1 MRLRVLR
8 KLDTD
13 GADFFNRRT
22 CLPRQGSINCL
33 LPCHPLP
40 QPDLQRFRQFA
51 DQQCV
56 APGDPAVDGP
66 GRAGLQGFVEQG
78 LGGDVVVDQ
87 AEFVLQLG

>member
-8 KLDTD
+8 RLDTK
-13 GADFFNRRT
+13 GADFFNRRSG
-22 CLPRQGSINCL
+22 LPRQGSINCL
-33 LPCHPLP
+33 LPCRPLP

-56 APGDPAVDGP
+56 APRDPAVDRAG
-66 GRAGLQGFVEQG
+66 GAGLQGFVEQG

-87 AEFVLQLG
+87 AEFILQL